1 MADGLSYVPFKPALG
16 LVEHIALHI
25 EHQIVAGVLR
35 SGDRIQESRIVS
47 QLDVSRG
54 SVRESFRVLERRRL
68 IDVIPRKGAI
78 VTSLS
83 PTRVRDLTSVLPSL
97 VTQVVTDL
105 ISNWS
110 DQHSQSIQ
118 RAMEISEGKFGCVN
132 PVSVLEMMC
141 QLHPNRVYLELIDDL
156 IPTFDRVFSKLV
168 RSNLAGVELLDQLL
182 KLKVIP
188 ALDAGEREQVIDYVT
203 ELCRLLERKY
213 LETLERTG

>member
-16 LVEHIALHI
+16 LVEYIALHI

-83 PTRVRDLTSVLPSL
+83 PTRVRDLTSVLPPL
-97 VTQVVTDL
+97 LTQVVADL
-105 ISNWS
+105 IPNWT

-132 PVSVLEMMC
+132 PVSALEILC

-168 RSNLAGVELLDQLL
+168 RSNLAGVESLDQLL
-182 KLKVIP
+182 KLKIIP

-203 ELCRLLERKY
+203 ELCRMLERKY

>member
-1 MADGLSYVPFKPALG
+1 MADGLNYVPFIPALG
-16 LVEHIALHI
+16 LVEHIALHV

-83 PTRVRDLTSVLPSL
+83 PTRVRDLTSVLPPL
-97 VTQVVTDL
+97 LTQVVADL
-105 ISNWS
+105 IPNWS
-110 DQHSQSIQ
+110 DQHSQSVQ
-118 RAMEISEGKFGCVN
+118 RAMQISEGKFGCVN
-132 PVSVLEMMC
+132 PVSVLEILC
-141 QLHPNRVYLELIDDL
+141 QLHPNHVYLELIDDL

-188 ALDAGEREQVIDYVT
+188 AFEAGEREQVIDHVT
-203 ELCRLLERKY
+203 ELCSVLERKY
-213 LETLERTG
+213 LETLERTR

>member
-1 MADGLSYVPFKPALG
+1 MADGLNYVPFTPALG
-16 LVEHIALHI
+16 LVEHIALHV

-78 VTSLS
+78 VTNLS
-83 PTRVRDLTSVLPSL
+83 PTRVRDLTSVLPPL
-97 VTQVVTDL
+97 LTQVVDDL
-105 ISNWS
+105 IPNWS
-110 DQHSQSIQ
+110 VQQSQFIE
-118 RAMEISEGKFGCVN
+118 RAMQISEGKFGCVN
-132 PVSVLEMMC
+132 PVSVLAILC
-141 QLHPNRVYLELIDDL
+141 QLHSNRLYLELIDDL

-182 KLKVIP
+182 KLRVIP
-188 ALDAGEREQVIDYVT
+188 ALEAGERDQVIDHVT
-203 ELCRLLERKY
+203 ELCRMLERKY
-213 LETLERTG
+213 LETLERTR

>member
-1 MADGLSYVPFKPALG
+1 MADGLNYVPFKPALG
-16 LVEHIALHI
+16 LVERIALHI

-35 SGDRIQESRIVS
+35 SGDRIHESGIVT

-83 PTRVRDLTSVLPSL
+83 PSRVRDLTSVLPPFL
-97 VTQVVTDL
+97 TKVVADL
-105 ISNWS
+105 IPNWS
-110 DQHSQSIQ
+110 DQSSHAIH
-118 RAMEISEGKFGCVN
+118 RAMQISEGKFGCVN
-132 PVSVLEMMC
+132 PLSVLELLC
-141 QLHPNRVYLELIDDL
+141 QLHPNPVYLELIDDL

-168 RSNLAGVELLDQLL
+168 RSNLAGVESLDQLL
-182 KLKVIP
+182 KLKLIP
-188 ALDAGEREQVIDYVT
+188 ALEAGEREQVFDHVT
-203 ELCRLLERKY
+203 ELCRMLERKY

>member
-1 MADGLSYVPFKPALG
+1 M
-16 LVEHIALHI
+16 
-25 EHQIVAGVLR
+25 
-35 SGDRIQESRIVS
+35 
-47 QLDVSRG
+47 
-54 SVRESFRVLERRRL
+54 RESFRVLERRRL

-83 PTRVRDLTSVLPSL
+83 PTRVRDLTSVLPPL
-97 VTQVVTDL
+97 LTQVVADL
-105 ISNWS
+105 IPNWT

-118 RAMEISEGKFGCVN
+118 RAIEISEGKFGCVN
-132 PVSVLEMMC
+132 PVSVLEILC

-168 RSNLAGVELLDQLL
+168 RSNLAGVESLDQLL
-182 KLKVIP
+182 KLKIIP

>member
-1 MADGLSYVPFKPALG
+1 MADGLNYVPFTPALG
-16 LVEHIALHI
+16 LVEHIALHV

-78 VTSLS
+78 VTNLS
-83 PTRVRDLTSVLPSL
+83 PTRVRDLTSVLPPL
-97 VTQVVTDL
+97 LTQVVDDL
-105 ISNWS
+105 IPNWS
-110 DQHSQSIQ
+110 VQQSQFIE
-118 RAMEISEGKFGCVN
+118 RAMQISEGKFGCVN
-132 PVSVLEMMC
+132 PVSVLAILC
-141 QLHPNRVYLELIDDL
+141 QLHSNRLYLELIDDL

-182 KLKVIP
+182 KLRVIP
-188 ALDAGEREQVIDYVT
+188 ALEAGERDQVIDHVT
-203 ELCRLLERKY
+203 ELCRMLERKY

>member
-1 MADGLSYVPFKPALG
+1 MADGLSYVSLEPALG
-16 LVEHIALHI
+16 LVEYIALQV

-83 PTRVRDLTSVLPSL
+83 PTRVRDLTSVLPPL
-97 VTQVVTDL
+97 LNQVVADL
-105 ISNWS
+105 IPNWS
-110 DQHSQSIQ
+110 YQHSQSIQ
-118 RAMEISEGKFGCVN
+118 HAMQISEGKFGCVN
-132 PVSVLEMMC
+132 PVSVLEILC
-141 QLHPNRVYLELIDDL
+141 QLHPNGVYLELIDDL

-188 ALDAGEREQVIDYVT
+188 ALEAGEKEQVIDHVT